1 MVNHKSR
8 KTTRQSWSEPVMS
21 EAIRAVKEGRMGYLK
36 ASKTFCVPK
45 TTLIRRVKD
54 TNKLAKGALK
64 FLGNKSSLL
73 PKAVE
78 NELYSYILKMEESLF
93 GLTPDDLR
101 SMAFELAARNGIPN
115 NFNKELKK
123 AGWSW
128 YQGFRRRYPTL
139 SVRTPENTSMS
150 RARGFN
156 EQSVESFFS
165 LLKELQS
172 THQFPSDRIF
182 NVDEKGVST
191 VPNHP
196 PKIVALK
203 GRKQVG
209 GLASGEKGT
218 TTTLVLCGSASG
230 YYVPPLFIFPRVN
243 NNPQLMIGAPAGS
256 IQENFSTGWIQTHIF
271 LKWFEHFVRHTNSSV
286 HNPSLLILD
295 GHSTHT
301 KNLKLLDLAR
311 DSGVSILCLPPHTT
325 HRLQPLDVCVMKP
338 LSTNLSLE
346 SKRFMF
352 QNPGS
357 AITLYQVA
365 AIFGKAYQKGCTSAS
380 IISGFEKCGIHPID
394 QERFSEM
401 YSAASVTN
409 IPILSDAP
417 NQTPGPSDA
426 PHQTPGPSDATDLP
440 QGPSDAPDQ
449 TSRPGDVPD
458 QTPGPSYDPDQTPGP
473 SDVPDLTP
481 GPSDAPDQTPGY
493 SDVPDQTPGPSDV
506 PDQTPGPSRGFI
518 MPQSIVP
525 IPHVDEEK
533 ERLKRRKK
541 TKATGKAAI
550 LTSSPYRNELSKDE
564 QIKQLKEQ
572 LKLANQKRKGQIIC
586 E

>member
-1 MVNHKSR
+1 M
-8 KTTRQSWSEPVMS
+8 
-21 EAIRAVKEGRMGYLK
+21 
-36 ASKTFCVPK
+36 
-45 TTLIRRVKD
+45 
-54 TNKLAKGALK
+54 
-64 FLGNKSSLL
+64 
-73 PKAVE
+73 
-78 NELYSYILKMEESLF
+78 
-93 GLTPDDLR
+93 
-101 SMAFELAARNGIPN
+101 
-115 NFNKELKK
+115 
-123 AGWSW
+123 
-128 YQGFRRRYPTL
+128 
-139 SVRTPENTSMS
+139 
-150 RARGFN
+150 
-156 EQSVESFFS
+156 
-165 LLKELQS
+165 
-172 THQFPSDRIF
+172 
-182 NVDEKGVST
+182 ST

-256 IQENFSTGWIQTHIF
+256 IQENFPTGWIQTHIF

-311 DSGVSILCLPPHTT
+311 DSGVSILCLAPHTT

-357 AITLYQVA
+357 AITLDQVA

-394 QERFSEM
+394 QERFNEM

-409 IPILSDAP
+409 IPIL
-417 NQTPGPSDA
+417 SDA

-449 TSRPGDVPD
+449 TPGYSDVPD
-458 QTPGPSYDPDQTPGP
+458 QTPGPSDAT
-473 SDVPDLTP
+473 DLTP
-481 GPSDAPDQTPGY
+481 GPSDAPDQTPGYSDVPDQKPGPSDATDLTPGPSEAPDQTPGY

-506 PDQTPGPSRGFI
+506 PDQTQGPSRGFI

-564 QIKQLKEQ
+564 
-572 LKLANQKRKGQIIC
+572 
-586 E
+586 